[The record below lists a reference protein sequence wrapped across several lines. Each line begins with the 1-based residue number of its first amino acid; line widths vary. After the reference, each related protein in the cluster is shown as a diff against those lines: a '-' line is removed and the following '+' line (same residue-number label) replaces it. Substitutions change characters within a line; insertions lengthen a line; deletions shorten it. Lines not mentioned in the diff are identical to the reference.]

1 MKPMKNLLVLV
12 VILLVAVSCATQAQV
27 KEIVA
32 TSNAAMIDVPD
43 LPQADGDA
51 VDEARLKAAI
61 ERIEAIITAH
71 PEQTVLINTLRVR
84 QAMMLTVANKPAA
97 AGIVWNQVTKPTTQ
111 RDAALYSLREE
122 LVWWFGAAK
131 SFKDEDIERAKR
143 YLANID
149 AVSKTLPKGANTRA
163 YLETMRAAIAL
174 AVANKTNTML
184 GDTQARRLKKITVS
198 DQMVTDLNH
207 YAAQFD
213 SQDQAWI
220 EANWTATEVF
230 PDVPVSV
237 IRARAELHR
246 LIMAYFKRAQLKKL
260 EEFETMT
267 WQPGWVNERWQA
279 WKEAN

>member
-12 VILLVAVSCATQAQV
+12 AILFVTVSCATQAQV

-51 VDEARLKAAI
+51 VDEARLKAAV

-71 PEQTVLINTLRVR
+71 PEQSVLINTLRVR
-84 QAMMLTVANKPAA
+84 QAMMLTVANKPSA

-131 SFKDEDIERAKR
+131 SFKDEDIEKGKR
-143 YLANID
+143 YLVNID
-149 AVSKTLPKGANTRA
+149 AVGKTLPKGSNTRA

-174 AVANKTNTML
+174 SVANKTNTML
-184 GDTQARRLKKITVS
+184 GDTEARRLKKRAVA
-198 DQMVTDLNH
+198 DQMVASLKH
-207 YAAQFD
+207 YAAQYD
-213 SQDQAWI
+213 TQDQAWI
-220 EANWTATEVF
+220 EANWTGTEAF

-237 IRARAELHR
+237 VRARAELRR
-246 LIMAYFKRAQLKKL
+246 LILAYFKRAQLKKL
-260 EEFETMT
+260 EEFEPVT
-267 WQPGWVNERWQA
+267 WQPGWVNERWQV